1 MRKARVEEEGGLFSP
16 RKDPAAPEGV
26 RIYSVTELTLEL
38 KDLLEDAFP
47 DLWVEGEVTNLS
59 RPASGHV
66 YFSLK
71 DEGAEIGA
79 VLWRTQ
85 AARLRF
91 DLQAGA
97 AVLVHGKLD
106 LYAPRGQYKVIAD
119 RIEPKGVGALQ
130 VRFEQLRKKLE
141 AEGLFAAER
150 KRPIPFLPAR
160 IGIVTAPRAAA
171 IRDLLHTIFERF
183 PRASVLLRPAKVQGE
198 GAAEDCAKG
207 IADLAESGEVDVIVL
222 TRGGGSLEDLWAFNE
237 EVLVR
242 AVVASPIPV
251 ISAVGH
257 EIDFTL
263 CDFAADVRAKTPTEA
278 GVLVVP
284 DLEELTARLDENA
297 RRLREGLAGRVR
309 ELRERIEGL
318 RNHWVFRRPQAR
330 LELHAQALDARIDAL
345 GRVLDAIFAGAR
357 HRAADL
363 GRRLEAARP
372 GARLARDRER
382 ILAADRRLES
392 SLAARL
398 RSAQERYERAVD
410 RLEARSPVAILARGY
425 SLARL
430 AGERGFV
437 TDASRLKVGDLLET
451 TYHAGRSLS
460 RVEEVKRDGP
470 AGPPGG
476 SGTGSG
482 ADRSSASSA

>member
-1 MRKARVEEEGGLFSP
+1 VKRPGGEEEGGLFAP
-16 RKDPAAPEGV
+16 RRDPSAPEGV
-26 RIYSVTELTLEL
+26 RIFTVTELTLAL
-38 KDLLEDAFP
+38 KDLLEDAYP

-59 RPASGHV
+59 RPASGHL

-71 DEGAEIGA
+71 DEGAEVGA

-85 AARLRF
+85 LRALRF
-91 DLQAGA
+91 DLETGM
-97 AVLVHGKLD
+97 AVLVHGRLD
-106 LYAPRGQYKVIAD
+106 LYAPRGQYKVVVD
-119 RIEPKGVGALQ
+119 RIEPKGIGALQ
-130 VRFEQLRKKLE
+130 IRFEQLRKRLE
-141 AEGLFAAER
+141 AEGLFAADR
-150 KRPIPFLPAR
+150 KRSIPFLPRR

-183 PRASVLLRPAKVQGE
+183 PRASVLIRPAKVQGE
-198 GAAEDCAKG
+198 GAAEDCAAG
-207 IADLAESGEVDVIVL
+207 LRELAEGRQVDVIVL

-242 AVVASPIPV
+242 AVVACPV
-251 ISAVGH
+251 PVVSAIGH

-263 CDFAADVRAKTPTEA
+263 CDFAADLRAKTPTEA

-284 DLEELTARLDENA
+284 DLAELEERLAQDA

-345 GRVLDAIFAGAR
+345 ARAMDALLSGAR

-363 GRRLEAARP
+363 GRRLEASRP
-372 GARLARDRER
+372 QARLARDGER
-382 ILAADRRLES
+382 LRAVAGRLETC
-392 SLAARL
+392 LGVRL

-410 RLEARSPVAILARGY
+410 RLESRSPVAILARGY
-425 SLARL
+425 SLTRVV
-430 AGERGFV
+430 GERGFV
-437 TDASRLKVGDLLET
+437 VDASRLKVGDLIET
-451 TYHAGRSLS
+451 TYHRGRSVS
-460 RVEEVKRDGP
+460 RVEEAAGDGRSGP
-470 AGPPGG
+470 AAGRD
-476 SGTGSG
+476 SKGTETRDAAG
-482 ADRSSASSA
+482 